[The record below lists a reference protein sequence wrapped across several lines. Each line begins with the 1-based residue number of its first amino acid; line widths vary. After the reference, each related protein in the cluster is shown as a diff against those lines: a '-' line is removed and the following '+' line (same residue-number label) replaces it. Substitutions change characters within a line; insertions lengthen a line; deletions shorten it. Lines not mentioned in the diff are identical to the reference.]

1 MLEGASMRHTL
12 PKDSLLPKPWISA
25 RLYRSPE
32 FKMKDEARIQIG
44 PDGEYYIISDVI
56 NQMGWDEDTILEW
69 FDNEDGSYTIKKVE
83 S

>member
-1 MLEGASMRHTL
+1 
-12 PKDSLLPKPWISA
+12 
-25 RLYRSPE
+25 
-32 FKMKDEARIQIG
+32 MKDEARIQIG